1 MNQYCAVVMDV
12 ISIQKYIYS
21 SNELRNNLGA
31 SHIVKTLFEDLPV
44 SALAEVCN
52 LKETEVQKIIAQW
65 RENPAKIMLDDD
77 PSLPFEIGVFSGG
90 KALLLFRERDVA
102 RGLSRS
108 LLMNSYSRPRAYNW
122 Q

>member
-77 PSLPFEIGVFSGG
+77 PSLLFEIGVSG
-90 KALLLFRERDVA
+90 VA
-102 RGLSRS
+102 RHCCCSGRTWPRFVKKFNEL
-108 LLMNSYSRPRAYNW
+108 YSSRAYNW